1 MYDLDAIAADILR
14 KGLARADEL
23 EAKAA
28 QLRSSLADPAFLRA
42 RAEAQV
48 RAEQNAS
55 WWEAEEAFPADAR
68 NLIWAGTATDLATGQ
83 GVTSRSLV
91 TYARS
96 EAEFRRKF
104 ARRTAPQFA
113 DILKLDE
120 PERAWAQQ
128 RWAGENRP
136 AALSIFIEHHLNY
149 S

>member
-1 MYDLDAIAADILR
+1 MDGLDSIAADILR
-14 KGLARADEL
+14 KGLARADGL

-28 QLRSSLADPAFLRA
+28 QLRSALADPAFLRA

-48 RAEQNAS
+48 WAEQNAS

-68 NLIWAGTATDLATGQ
+68 NIIWAGTATDVATGQ
-83 GVTSRSLV
+83 GFTSRSLV
-91 TYARS
+91 TFARS
-96 EAEFRRKF
+96 EGEFRRKF

-120 PERAWAQQ
+120 RAQTWAQQ
-128 RWAGENRP
+128 RWAGEHRP
-136 AALSIFIEHHLNY
+136 AALSIFIERHLNY